1 MTMNVSPNKNTLF
14 QSVMCVNCE
23 TKLSK
28 ENNCYFIWFIDTV
41 IWLNHHD
48 VKHHVQRD
56 MTKRM
61 LALGKKGPNTCLSP
75 F

>member
-1 MTMNVSPNKNTLF
+1 MLPQTRTPYF
-14 QSVMCVNCE
+14 SVRCANHK

-28 ENNCYFIWFIDTV
+28 KNNCYCIWLIDTV
-41 IWLNHHD
+41 IWLHHHE